1 MIVSNVVSAGASAD
15 TCSIARTGNTDTA
28 ERLKVAAAPTLAANH
43 RDQPG
48 LSTGHRADA
57 SRLTRSLEL
66 CVRIEARTRRMEGG
80 ES

>member
-1 MIVSNVVSAGASAD
+1 MLIHEAVSPGASAD

-28 ERLKVAAAPTLAANH
+28 ERLKVAAAPTLAAND

-57 SRLTRSLEL
+57 SRRLAADTEPGAV
-66 CVRIEARTRRMEGG
+66 CED
-80 ES
+80 

>member
-1 MIVSNVVSAGASAD
+1 MLTPPCSSVQAEDLVELIHPGASAD
-15 TCSIARTGNTDTA
+15 TCSIARTGNTDAA

-48 LSTGHRADA
+48 LSVGHRTYASRR

-66 CVRIEARTRRMEGG
+66 CV
-80 ES
+80 